1 MAVMALYRSLLRRV
15 EGITWVIMLQISNT
29 FLMDFLYVM
38 RLHSVFVLASQFSSQ
53 PVDRKPAAVTKNNIC
68 KNIRFL

>member
-29 FLMDFLYVM
+29 FVMDYLYVM
-38 RLHSVFVLASQFSSQ
+38 RLHSVFILVSQFSFRPLQ
-53 PVDRKPAAVTKNNIC
+53 NRAMTKNIIC
-68 KNIRFL
+68 KNMRFL